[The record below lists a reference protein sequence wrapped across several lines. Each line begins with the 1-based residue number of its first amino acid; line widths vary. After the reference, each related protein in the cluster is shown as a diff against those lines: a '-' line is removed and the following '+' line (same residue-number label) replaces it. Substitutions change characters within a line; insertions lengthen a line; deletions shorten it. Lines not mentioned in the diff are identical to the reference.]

1 MSEHVDGGITFDATI
16 RREAIMDVLMTSYA
30 RLAVDELGFGCE
42 VRSYSDTPNS
52 VGAYADAAA
61 EWEFANPA
69 ELESLAEF
77 FRTKMPQA
85 LRTLAA
91 TWRQQIADGMIPAP
105 AEGAD

>member
-16 RREAIMDVLMTSYA
+16 RHEAIMDVLMTSYA

-52 VGAYADAAA
+52 VGAYADATA
-61 EWEFANPA
+61 EWEFTNPA
-69 ELESLAEF
+69 ELETLAEF
-77 FRTKMPQA
+77 FQTKMPEA

-91 TWRQQIADGMIPAP
+91 TWRQLIADGTIPAP
-105 AEGAD
+105 EA